1 MSEELQQQ
9 LRAQLWNVANT
20 LRGNMSAGDFMYFSL
35 GFIFY
40 KYLSEKIEKAVDTA
54 LIDDGITFKELWQ
67 STDEDA
73 EELKAEVRNQ
83 CMDSIGYFIE
93 PEFLFSSIIASIKI
107 GENILPKLERSL
119 KQIEDSTLGHDS
131 EEDFGGLFS
140 DIDLNSPKLGKS
152 SDDKKFARFIGA
164 SRP

>member
-1 MSEELQQQ
+1 MSPTPCEAICRQVILCI
-9 LRAQLWNVANT
+9 L
-20 LRGNMSAGDFMYFSL
+20 SL

-40 KYLSEKIEKAVDTA
+40 KYLSERIEKAVDTA

-93 PEFLFSSIIASIKI
+93 PEFLFSSIICV
-107 GENILPKLERSL
+107 N
-119 KQIEDSTLGHDS
+119 QD
-131 EEDFGGLFS
+131 
-140 DIDLNSPKLGKS
+140 
-152 SDDKKFARFIGA
+152 
-164 SRP
+164 

>member
-1 MSEELQQQ
+1 
-9 LRAQLWNVANT
+9 
-20 LRGNMSAGDFMYFSL
+20 MSAGDFMYFSL

-107 GENILPKLERSL
+107 GENILPNLNARSNRL
-119 KQIEDSTLGHDS
+119 RIVRSDTTARKILAVCSPTSTSTRRNSARVPMIKIRSFHRC
-131 EEDFGGLFS
+131 FS
-140 DIDLNSPKLGKS
+140 PLMKS
-152 SDDKKFARFIGA
+152 SSARKPLKKLIFSAMPTNI
-164 SRP
+164 

>member
-40 KYLSEKIEKAVDTA
+40 KYLSEKIEKSVDAA
-54 LIDDGITFKELWQ
+54 LVDDGITFKELWQ

-93 PEFLFSSIIASIKI
+93 PEFLFS
-107 GENILPKLERSL
+107 
-119 KQIEDSTLGHDS
+119 
-131 EEDFGGLFS
+131 
-140 DIDLNSPKLGKS
+140 
-152 SDDKKFARFIGA
+152 
-164 SRP
+164 